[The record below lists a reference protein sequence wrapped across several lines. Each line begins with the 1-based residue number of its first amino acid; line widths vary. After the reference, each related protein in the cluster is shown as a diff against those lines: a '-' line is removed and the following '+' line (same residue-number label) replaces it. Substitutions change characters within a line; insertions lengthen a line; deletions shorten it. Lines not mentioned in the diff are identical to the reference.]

1 MANFKDQLK
10 KRGVAL
16 VIVLLVVAIMT
27 VSIMEFSYSVRVD
40 LHLAGNM
47 RDDIQAMTVARAGL
61 ELAKG
66 ILNYDIMQMGNQKGA
81 IYYVPGEETDFT
93 KQFWSQACKFPPI
106 PIELDQGLT
115 GEVIGVITDE
125 GGKIPLNLLVD
136 PTKGPPDDVNKNLEA
151 VLKRLFKIKGVDEN
165 LVEAIED
172 WIDPDSIPRTY
183 GAEGSSEYSPKNGPM
198 TTVAELRMVKGM
210 LEKGEDKEQMTP
222 FQKLMTVLPREGD
235 EERGM
240 CVLDSLDSPF
250 LTAYPRGFTT
260 TVTINVN
267 TAPLEVIQALFDL
280 EEDVAEEVI
289 KIRED
294 QITNGK
300 QDTVMSAIAP
310 PNTPISQQRWNEVYP
325 LLSKNSDYFSI
336 RSFGRIPNPAA
347 DPEDENAQM
356 LLAIKTLKAVVMVN
370 PQGLPRL
377 LTLYYREE

>member
-1 MANFKDQLK
+1 MANFQDRIKR
-10 KRGVAL
+10 RGVAL
-16 VIVLLVVAIMT
+16 IIVLLVVAIMT
-27 VSIMEFSYSVRVD
+27 VSILEFSYSVRVD

-106 PIELDQGLT
+106 PMELDQGLT
-115 GEVIGVITDE
+115 GEIRGIITDE

-136 PTKGPPDDVNKNLEA
+136 PIKGPPDDVNKNLEA
-151 VLKRLFKIKGVDEN
+151 VLKRLFKNLGVDEN

-183 GAEGSSEYSPKNGPM
+183 GAEGSTEYAPKNGPM
-198 TTVAELRMVKGM
+198 TTVTELRMVSKM
-210 LEKGEDKEQMTP
+210 MEKDEEQETP
-222 FQKLMTVLPREGD
+222 FQRIMTGLPREED
-235 EERGM
+235 EEKGM
-240 CVLDSLDSPF
+240 CALDSLDSPF

-260 TVTINVN
+260 TVSINVN

-280 EEDVAEEVI
+280 EEDAAEEVI
-289 KIRED
+289 KIREE
-294 QITNGK
+294 QIINGK
-300 QDTVMSAIAP
+300 PDAVMSAIAP
-310 PNTPISQQRWNEVYP
+310 PNTPISPQRWNEVYP
-325 LLSKNSDYFSI
+325 LLSKSSDYFSI

-347 DPEDENAQM
+347 DPADENTQK
-356 LLAIKTLKAVVMVN
+356 LLAIKTLKAVVMIN